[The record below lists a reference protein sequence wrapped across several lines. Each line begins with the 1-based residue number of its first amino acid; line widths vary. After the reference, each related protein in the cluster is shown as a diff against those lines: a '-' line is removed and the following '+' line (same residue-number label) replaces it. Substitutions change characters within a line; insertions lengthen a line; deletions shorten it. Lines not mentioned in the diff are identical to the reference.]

1 MAYDHPKSFRPIV
14 LLNTFGKLIEKV
26 IAERLQFH
34 VIRNDF
40 IHPSQLGGLKFK
52 STIDARVALTHVIW
66 SGWVKNKTTSTLAF
80 NITQFFPILN
90 HCLLTLILE
99 KVGLDPK
106 VILFF
111 VDYLVRRKTNYMW
124 NNLSSPTYKVNVGVG
139 QGSALSPTLS
149 ALYLS
154 PLLYILENH
163 LKILNI
169 PISLISFIDNGLII
183 AQNKSID
190 ISNSHIFCS
199 YNVLSNLLIK
209 FSLMIEYLKTEAFH
223 FNRSHGMFNSPPLNL
238 SPIRGP
244 ILHPK
249 NSWKY
254 LGFIFDRK
262 LTFHQHIYFYSN
274 KAIFMVKCM
283 RLLRN
288 SSWGINPI
296 QKHLLYRCCVLPIAH
311 YGFQLWFYNKAPLS
325 YPMKILGKM

>member
-1 MAYDHPKSFRPIV
+1 
-14 LLNTFGKLIEKV
+14 
-26 IAERLQFH
+26 
-34 VIRNDF
+34 
-40 IHPSQLGGLKFK
+40 
-52 STIDARVALTHVIW
+52 
-66 SGWVKNKTTSTLAF
+66 
-80 NITQFFPILN
+80 
-90 HCLLTLILE
+90 
-99 KVGLDPK
+99 VGLDPK
-106 VILFF
+106 VISFF

-183 AQNKSID
+183 AQNKFID

-223 FNRSHGMFNSPPLNL
+223 FNRSYGMFNSPPLNL

-244 ILHPK
+244 ILYPK

-254 LGFIFDRK
+254 LGFIFDQK
-262 LTFHQHIYFYSN
+262 LTFHQHIDFYSN

-288 SSWGINPI
+288 SS
-296 QKHLLYRCCVLPIAH
+296 
-311 YGFQLWFYNKAPLS
+311 
-325 YPMKILGKM
+325 